1 MTLPNER
8 NLSGPNGWM
17 EPGSHLKEPKY
28 QEDRGLP
35 GLPQGECVRS
45 WLVQGAILRAIEEEE
60 QEKDCRE
67 ASADSSAQWFP
78 ALSV

>member
-1 MTLPNER
+1 MDGTRFSPQGTKVSE
-8 NLSGPNGWM
+8 
-17 EPGSHLKEPKY
+17 
-28 QEDRGLP
+28 EDRGLP
-35 GLPQGECVRS
+35 GLPQGECLRS